1 MQMSKSVLLRLNI
14 ERILFD
20 QVLRMRPDLCQP
32 AYITN
37 NIEKK
42 VDLERMQRLT
52 GKFVSASS
60 IRNIVE

>member
-20 QVLRMRPDLCQP
+20 QVLRMRPELCQP

-42 VDLERMQRLT
+42 ADLTRLQRLT
-52 GKFVSASS
+52 GKFVSESGL
-60 IRNIVE
+60 RTMVE